1 MEIDRSAPV
10 RIEREVEI
18 AAPIQVVWDVLT
30 SVEQWPHWFSE
41 GESVS
46 IAGSLA
52 PGTTMRMK
60 RRGTG
65 SIKATLQCVEPPHL
79 FAWTSRLLGISAIS
93 VWRLQAAELGTR
105 VERGESMSGFF
116 ARLLRNVLEKKLDGF
131 TEAWLRD
138 LKTEAERRGGQGVD
152 RVNPP

>member
-10 RIEREVEI
+10 LIEREVAI
-18 AAPIQVVWDVLT
+18 AAPIQVVWDLLT
-30 SVEQWPHWFSE
+30 SVDQWPRWFSE

-60 RRGTG
+60 GRGTG
-65 SIKATLQCVEPPHL
+65 SIKATIQRVEPPNL
-79 FAWTSRLLGISAIS
+79 FTWTSRMPGVSAIS
-93 VWRLQAAELGTR
+93 VWRLVSRENGTHVVREESIGGFLAR
-105 VERGESMSGFF
+105 V
-116 ARLLRNVLEKKLDGF
+116 LRTVLQKKLDGF

-138 LKTEAERRGGQGVD
+138 LKTEAERRAS
-152 RVNPP
+152 